1 MTTTVAQPVASA
13 PSRLIRWVRD
23 MIVGTLLCLT
33 PVTALLALGWQMRA
47 VSRRIDTRWGRTAP
61 APGWLLGPRGSGW
74 AGRLAGGMAAN
85 IRMGLSAALGLA
97 ALTLPFTVL
106 WLGAWWAGWENSFN
120 KGYEQAAVGPIVWM
134 IGTVIALPVLAHL
147 PLALAHAAYEG
158 RVTAFF
164 EVRRIRSLAAAS
176 GWRIVWLALLGALFV
191 VPFFGMRA
199 LPVFVEG
206 IVPGFA
212 AMTGEAQAQVALG
225 FQLFDAGL
233 AFVLMLFFK
242 LRAAATYAVAAP
254 RAAAGRRAALWEGHP
269 AQDATPK
276 GRDPW
281 RVSST
286 VWLLIA
292 CVVWLAL
299 PVAIV
304 FGQFMNYDPALWLT
318 HPLFLLPWA
327 G

>member
-1 MTTTVAQPVASA
+1 MTTLAAQPATSV
-13 PSRLIRWVRD
+13 PSRLLRWVRD

-47 VSRRIDTRWGRTAP
+47 VSRRVDARWGGETP
-61 APGWLLGPRGSGW
+61 APGWLFGPRGSGW
-74 AGRLAGGMAAN
+74 FSRLFGGLAAN
-85 IRMGLSAALGLA
+85 IRMGLLAFIGLA
-97 ALTLPFTVL
+97 AVTLPFTVL

-120 KGYEQAAVGPIVWM
+120 KGYEQSDVGPIVWM

-147 PLALAHAAYEG
+147 PLAVAHAAHEG
-158 RVTAFF
+158 RLSAFF
-164 EVRRIRSLAAAS
+164 EVRRIRSLASAA
-176 GWRIVWLALLGALFV
+176 GWRIVWLALLGALLA

-212 AMTGEAQAQVALG
+212 DMTTEGQAQVAFG
-225 FQLFDAGL
+225 FNLVGAAL

-242 LRAAATYAVAAP
+242 LRAAAAYAVAAP
-254 RAAAGRRAALWEGHP
+254 RAASGRHAALWDGHP
-269 AQDATPK
+269 AQSITPR

-286 VWLLIA
+286 VWLLLASGI
-292 CVVWLAL
+292 WLAL
-299 PVAIV
+299 PVLIV
-304 FGQFMNYDPALWLT
+304 FGQFMNYAPALWLT
-318 HPLFLLPWA
+318 HPIFLLPWA